1 MERWW
6 GSGSLQ
12 AGPIERGR
20 VDCSLRGDF
29 VRRTLIFTYNAT
41 NALLFFFSRASEN
54 CVNSLNILTCMWHV
68 FTCYL
73 IYVSIGHIFPLFL
86 FTSRIRF
93 ILS

>member
-1 MERWW
+1 VKRWW

-54 CVNSLNILTCMWHV
+54 CVNTSLNILTEQGTKTV
-68 FTCYL
+68 T
-73 IYVSIGHIFPLFL
+73 IRGHHTRPSCF
-86 FTSRIRF
+86 
-93 ILS
+93 